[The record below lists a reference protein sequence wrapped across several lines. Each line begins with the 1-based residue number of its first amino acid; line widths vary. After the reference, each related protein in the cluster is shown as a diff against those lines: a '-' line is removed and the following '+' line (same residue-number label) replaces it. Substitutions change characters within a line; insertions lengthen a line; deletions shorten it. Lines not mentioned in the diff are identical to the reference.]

1 MMPMIQIN
9 DVLVMLRRDRVKA
22 SYSLVIETPQKL
34 YAPIV
39 KILIN
44 SKQLEEGFLES
55 EWKFEIID

>member
-39 KILIN
+39 KIPTTNKTIKRG
-44 SKQLEEGFLES
+44 SCES
-55 EWKFEIID
+55 Y